1 MALWQNQGVVHLVDA
16 NGVALQPVDAQN
28 WPALPLIVGPDANLQ
43 AKALLTLLDA
53 APALKAD
60 MTDAVWIG
68 GRRWAIRFRP
78 DVPLALAEGAAAAHR
93 ALKLFAKLDG
103 AQRSSKRRVQTE
115 CFRPIIS
122 CCSTN

>member
-28 WPALPLIVGPDANLQ
+28 WPDLPLIVGPDANLQ

-53 APALKAD
+53 APALKAE

-68 GRRWAIRFRP
+68 GRRWDIRFRSGET
-78 DVPLALAEGAAAAHR
+78 LAKIGR
-93 ALKLFAKLDG
+93 ASC
-103 AQRSSKRRVQTE
+103 RERVCQYV
-115 CFRPIIS
+115 
-122 CCSTN
+122 